1 MTEVAETGQRLEQW
15 LDDRRMWLLARPTIG
30 AHA

>member
-1 MTEVAETGQRLEQW
+1 MTEVAETGLQLEEW
-15 LDDRRMWLLARPTIG
+15 HDDRRTWLLARPTIG